1 MSKKNVYFYELVIKE
16 SQTEKEIR
24 VNQFKPL
31 IKDIIKQNSINNSI
45 ELTYE
50 QTEPVLM
57 DIIEDTEEFL
67 FIRLSRKRLNNSIQK
82 RNYKTRKISD
92 VLAPDEIGENGIELF
107 TYCILGYKHGVLSIV
122 KSKGAPGPEAFS
134 MLFAMHN
141 RTYSAETFAIPN
153 NDLIKEL
160 LDGKSPQ
167 VTRVC
172 FDVAC
177 PSAQLLEQAFGFDD
191 QNVISAI
198 KRKAA
203 SMVMEI
209 KPDFR
214 GSLIDEKGIIKA
226 LIDALRK
233 NQKRYNTIK
242 ITGKKDG
249 RGPSREYDLYEEYF
263 KYPVEIKEY
272 RQEARRKIEMSK
284 KAIQSDYRV
293 KMMNVYEQYKTT
305 IMMFVN
311 RAH

>member
-1 MSKKNVYFYELVIKE
+1 
-16 SQTEKEIR
+16 
-24 VNQFKPL
+24 
-31 IKDIIKQNSINNSI
+31 
-45 ELTYE
+45 
-50 QTEPVLM
+50 
-57 DIIEDTEEFL
+57 
-67 FIRLSRKRLNNSIQK
+67 
-82 RNYKTRKISD
+82 
-92 VLAPDEIGENGIELF
+92 
-107 TYCILGYKHGVLSIV
+107 
-122 KSKGAPGPEAFS
+122 
-134 MLFAMHN
+134 
-141 RTYSAETFAIPN
+141 
-153 NDLIKEL
+153 
-160 LDGKSPQ
+160 
-167 VTRVC
+167 
-172 FDVAC
+172 
-177 PSAQLLEQAFGFDD
+177 
-191 QNVISAI
+191 
-198 KRKAA
+198 
-203 SMVMEI
+203 MVMEI